1 MKRRMGA
8 QTSRS
13 GFTIVELLIVIVV
26 IAILAA
32 ITIVAYAGIQER
44 AKESQTVSMLNAY
57 VKGVN
62 LYYRTYGDTLPVAN
76 TACFDGTVCWGS
88 VSATDGATLRTELS
102 KVMGTL
108 PEVPSGVAALF
119 VPSSTTSD
127 SVNGGDYTGTYIL
140 YQYPDSGSCATIGG
154 TRFLNTGASNGVRT
168 CRAAIELN

>member
-1 MKRRMGA
+1 MKQWA
-8 QTSRS
+8 KQS

-32 ITIVAYAGIQER
+32 ITIVAYTGIQER

-76 TACFDGTVCWGS
+76 TACFDGTACWGG
-88 VSATDGATLRTELS
+88 VSATDGATLRAELA

-108 PEVPSGVAALF
+108 PEVPSGVVTLLITSA
-119 VPSSTTSD
+119 TTTD
-127 SVNGGDYTGTYIL
+127 SVNGGSYTGTYL
-140 YQYPDSGSCATIGG
+140 
-154 TRFLNTGASNGVRT
+154 L
-168 CRAAIELN
+168 